1 MQRFNDTVND
11 YIIDHTTPADSLLN
25 ELERQT
31 HVKVLRPQ
39 MVSGH
44 IQGKTLEMLSL
55 MIKPERIL
63 ELGTFTGYSAIC
75 LAKGLTSDG
84 LLYTIDINDELESFA
99 NSFFNRSAFAQKIKF
114 IVGDALKIVPEI
126 DELFDL
132 VFIDADK
139 RQYPE
144 YYNLIFDKVK
154 PGGFIIA
161 DDVLWYGKI
170 NTEIINNDAYTIGLQ
185 KFNDI
190 VASDSR
196 VQNIILPIRDGLMV
210 IQKL

>member
-75 LAKGLTSDG
+75 LAKGLTSNG